1 MKTLSYKQ
9 KDEMVKRILGGYLL
23 PKGYTMEGFRE
34 HDSWIFVKKE
44 NDVTRVIDIKS
55 PGVEHINLYAHTS
68 AKMEECAMS
77 NYLIKNGKA
86 LPHGAEYPQEWECDD
101 WYMGWKYA
109 DKEEF
114 EHILSIF
121 TEIIERYVFAML
133 DEMGRL
139 DPIHVTTQ
147 NYLYMQE
154 NLDEIISKGRAQ
166 WDLEGKTLEEQVT
179 ILTEQVEQEKGK
191 GFREAEKQLANI
203 AAVYGD
209 SLIRAFGGRWKGI
222 EFSNTIL
229 VKNIGNRQVICW
241 PLKLML
247 SVWKGETKI
256 ENDLARIKSEIAQK
270 PEIVESRRRW
280 GIKRRK

>member
-23 PKGYTMEGFRE
+23 PKGYTMEVVHEYNRW
-34 HDSWIFVKKE
+34 DFVKKE
-44 NDVTRVIDIKS
+44 NDVTRIICIKLRG
-55 PGVEHINLYAHTS
+55 PDHINLYIQTS
-68 AKMEECAMS
+68 AGIEERAMS
-77 NYLIKNGKA
+77 RYMLKDGKT
-86 LPHGAEYPQEWECDD
+86 LPHGEEYPKEWECDD
-101 WYMGWKYA
+101 RHMGWKYA
-109 DKEEF
+109 DKEEL
-114 EHILSIF
+114 EHILTIF
-121 TEIIERYVFAML
+121 TAIVERYVFVML

-147 NYLYMQE
+147 NYLYMQG
-154 NLDEIISKGRAQ
+154 NLDEIVSNGRTQ
-166 WDLEGKTLEEQVT
+166 WDLEGKSLEEQVA

-191 GFREAEKQLANI
+191 EFREIEKQLANI

-270 PEIVESRRRW
+270 TEIVEIRRRW

>member
-23 PKGYTMEGFRE
+23 PKGYTMEVVHEYNRW
-34 HDSWIFVKKE
+34 DFVKKE
-44 NDVTRVIDIKS
+44 NDVTRIICIKLRG
-55 PGVEHINLYAHTS
+55 PDHINLYIQTS
-68 AKMEECAMS
+68 AGIEERAMS
-77 NYLIKNGKA
+77 RYMLKDGKT
-86 LPHGAEYPQEWECDD
+86 LPHGEEYPKEWECDD
-101 WYMGWKYA
+101 RHMGWKYA
-109 DKEEF
+109 DKEEL
-114 EHILSIF
+114 EHILTIF
-121 TEIIERYVFAML
+121 TAIVERYVFVML

-147 NYLYMQE
+147 NYLYMQG
-154 NLDEIISKGRAQ
+154 NLDEIVSNGRTQ
-166 WDLEGKTLEEQVT
+166 WDLEGKSLEEQVA

-191 GFREAEKQLANI
+191 EFREIEKQLANI

-209 SLIRAFGGRWKGI
+209 SLIREFGGRWEWI
-222 EFSNTIL
+222 EDSNIIL
-229 VKNIGNRQVICW
+229 INNIGNRKIMSW

-247 SVWKGETKI
+247 SVWKGEAKI